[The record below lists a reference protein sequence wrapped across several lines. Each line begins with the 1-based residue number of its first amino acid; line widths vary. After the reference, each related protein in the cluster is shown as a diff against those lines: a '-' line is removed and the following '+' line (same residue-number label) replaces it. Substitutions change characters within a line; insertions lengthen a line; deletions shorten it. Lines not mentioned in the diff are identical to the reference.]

1 MEESAMRKEFPIT
14 SVAPTVSAILD
25 VAAPAEAKDP
35 IIGEMAADLSAC
47 SRVAILAPDAL
58 GDFAFRQWKE
68 EMPFLNAFYAQ
79 HNVLLRSV
87 VPTIT
92 PVNFAAIVS
101 GANPPVHGVK
111 TLNDDIQCESL
122 FDVVRAAGGR
132 SAGIGREGYTGAE
145 LLGRHADISGRG
157 PAAEKDAGVER
168 LVLQIVDKDAPQF
181 LIAQLGITDDVFHQF
196 GPSSPDVVPVL
207 RETDERLQRLSAHLI
222 ALGYGIIV
230 LADHGQHD
238 VEKDGRITGSHGTD
252 CDADSLVPC
261 TWAVS

>member
-1 MEESAMRKEFPIT
+1 MRT
-14 SVAPTVSAILD
+14 DLD
-25 VAAPAEAKDP
+25 
-35 IIGEMAADLSAC
+35 AC

-58 GDFAFRQWKE
+58 GDFAFQQWKE
-68 EMPFLNAFYAQ
+68 KMPFLNTLHAQ
-79 HNVLLRSV
+79 RSVLLRSV

-101 GANPPVHGVK
+101 GADPLVHGVK
-111 TLNDDIQCESL
+111 TFNDDMQCESL
-122 FDVVRAAGGR
+122 FDVVRAAGGC

-157 PAAEKDAGVER
+157 PAAEKDVGVER
-168 LVLQIVDKDAPQF
+168 LVLQIANKDAPQF

-207 RETDERLQRLSAHLI
+207 RETDDRLRRLSTHLI
-222 ALGYGIIV
+222 ALGYGIVV

-238 VEKDGRITGSHGTD
+238 VERHGRKGGTHDGAD
-252 CDADSLVPC
+252 FDADSLVPC
-261 TWAVS
+261 TWTMRGQI